1 MLSPSMEMS
10 CHVVAADTLYDNAI
24 CEKTSKLVSL
34 QLAIGTQMTRIKQIT
49 TDLMW
54 VQPL

>member
-1 MLSPSMEMS
+1 
-10 CHVVAADTLYDNAI
+10 
-24 CEKTSKLVSL
+24 LVSL